1 MPHAQMCWASSMVRN
16 LSPGPCRQRASRRFV
31 QAPNSKRPKKLWRI
45 KPYGLSDYSWCCV
58 SSYIAL
64 PESIYVD
71 LSPWLS
77 RSPILASPCL
87 PSSWSSKPAHG
98 IHLQQ
103 SVSPALPSWLHCLS
117 ISMIKQAA
125 SRMEVWRPAPRC
137 RSQGVN
143 SWFLKTWTRGN

>member
-1 MPHAQMCWASSMVRN
+1 MIAGLAARVLNKKPYRRHTGGFSILCMTAWSHGFTGMVD
-16 LSPGPCRQRASRRFV
+16 RAVSAGV
-31 QAPNSKRPKKLWRI
+31 QAVRSYRAPNSKRPQKLWRI
-45 KPYGLSDYSWCCV
+45 KPCWLSYYSWCCV

-117 ISMIKQAA
+117 ISVINQAA
-125 SRMEVWRPAPRC
+125 SRMEV
-137 RSQGVN
+137 
-143 SWFLKTWTRGN
+143 

>member
-1 MPHAQMCWASSMVRN
+1 MCWASSMVRN
-16 LSPGPCRQRASRRFV
+16 LSPGPCRRRASRTFV
-31 QAPNSKRPKKLWRI
+31 EAPNSKRPKKLWRI
-45 KPYGLSDYSWCCV
+45 KPWLLDYSWYYV

-77 RSPILASPCL
+77 RSPILTSLCL
-87 PSSWSSKPAHG
+87 PSSWSSKSAHG

-117 ISMIKQAA
+117 ISVIKQAA

-143 SWFLKTWTRGN
+143 SLFLKTRTRGR